1 MPPFPSGPTQFRH
14 LARILEIVV
23 FPKVYRDAARLLY
36 QENAISVEGKLS
48 IDERERK
55 IQALKIKPLQEVP
68 PDLNHEA
75 ATCVPKLGMTLGYSE
90 ICCSADYAESCSPVI
105 ELLSMRIILSQFCSD
120 CPIRHRVRKYFFT
133 SKKSAKH
140 SPIHP
145 DL

>member
-23 FPKVYRDAARLLY
+23 FPTPRVPVKDRRGATDFPSEHASELEQRDPVRA
-36 QENAISVEGKLS
+36 K
-48 IDERERK
+48 K
-55 IQALKIKPLQEVP
+55 K
-68 PDLNHEA
+68 NHEA